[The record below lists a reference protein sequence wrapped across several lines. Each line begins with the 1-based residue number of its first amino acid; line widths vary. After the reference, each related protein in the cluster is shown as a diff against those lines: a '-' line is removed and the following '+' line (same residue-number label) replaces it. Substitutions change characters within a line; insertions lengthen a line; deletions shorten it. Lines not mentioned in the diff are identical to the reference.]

1 VAAGVLAALTG
12 SALAAWGQVHRPSS
26 RGPMARGLRHP
37 VPLTGLP
44 GAPAVRHRPLAR
56 RPPRR
61 AIGGG
66 GSRGRRAV
74 VRAASSSTTPVTT
87 ASSGSAYAGE
97 SAGEAWSTDTQT
109 FPAPFKMPVPEPLH
123 LRAGER
129 ALHLGDHY
137 AVVAQ
142 PDGHRY
148 VARSIGTVSYDSP
161 QGRVPVSLA
170 LKDRGSDVG
179 PEHSPADVSFPK
191 KGSDR
196 FFFSGGGFGVSVD
209 TAQPASAQMQGGKMF
224 YPNALPDTDVLAVP
238 TSRGLDTYGVV
249 RSAKGPE
256 ALVLRFDLPAG
267 GALVEHSDPEGT
279 TVALTRDGK
288 PLASIA
294 PPQAQDAQ
302 GVPVPVSYKVEGDR
316 LVVRVTHRS
325 KGYAYPIMIDPSISE
340 SAHWRQDGSAD
351 YNGFVDEQLDFGVL

>member
-1 VAAGVLAALTG
+1 
-12 SALAAWGQVHRPSS
+12 
-26 RGPMARGLRHP
+26 
-37 VPLTGLP
+37 
-44 GAPAVRHRPLAR
+44 
-56 RPPRR
+56 
-61 AIGGG
+61 
-66 GSRGRRAV
+66 
-74 VRAASSSTTPVTT
+74 
-87 ASSGSAYAGE
+87 
-97 SAGEAWSTDTQT
+97 
-109 FPAPFKMPVPEPLH
+109 
-123 LRAGER
+123 
-129 ALHLGDHY
+129 
-137 AVVAQ
+137 
-142 PDGHRY
+142 
-148 VARSIGTVSYDSP
+148 
-161 QGRVPVSLA
+161 LA

-325 KGYAYPIMIDPSISE
+325 KRSYQNELAWRARCWWQIRAQPMVRKASWM
-340 SAHWRQDGSAD
+340 SARRS
-351 YNGFVDEQLDFGVL
+351 